1 MVRPTLPSR
10 HPNPARSSRVRLSGR
25 SSSTLPKWASSVRV
39 ASATAASM
47 RSATGAPARACW
59 PRCATASC
67 CRAVARSVASVRDN
81 CASRGSSSGRNSR
94 KRGVLI
100 EGTTTLHSL
109 GVFSTVGSTA
119 RQCAPSRAGAKR
131 RSGDSPNFPR
141 TPRNR
146 AGTVEHVIVLKD
158 LATIFAVSLVVI
170 LAFHRLKLPA
180 LPGFIVAGVL
190 LGPNALGLV
199 SDVHRVEGLA
209 EVGVILL
216 LFTIGIEFSLNRLRE
231 MGRQVLVGGGLQV
244 GLTVVAA
251 GAVAAA
257 LGLAWQVA
265 LFLGCLIA
273 LSSTALVLKGLTDN
287 GEIDAP
293 HGRLATGVL
302 IFQDLCVVPIMLAL
316 PFLAGRASG
325 GPAQLALALGK
336 AALIVVGVTI
346 LARTLVPRLLAEIL
360 KTRSRELFL
369 IAIILLGTLTA
380 LGTAEAGA
388 SLALGA
394 FLAGLV
400 ISESDYSHQALAEL
414 LPFRD
419 VFISLFFVAV
429 GMLVQFDFIREHPVL
444 TVGGAAVVLVG
455 KTLVAGAGPALLGYA
470 GRVALLAG
478 LIVSQIGEFSFV
490 LAREGRGMALLSE
503 TLYQTF
509 LAIAVVTMLVT
520 PFLLQSGPT
529 LVQGLERLVALDRL
543 LPGLRPSGIA
553 VAEQQL
559 TDHVIVAGY
568 GLNGR
573 NLSAA
578 LRAIEAP
585 YCIVEL
591 NAQTVRQ
598 ARSRGEPA
606 FYGDATREEIL
617 RALGLERAR
626 MLVAASRGASARAGA
641 FRRWLSAASAF
652 PPTQPWWGG
661 AWRKPACEP
670 EPGRWS
676 CRSSAARP
684 ISPLP
689 TLSSSSPQAMFSWW
703 SASPSSS
710 KPPSS
715 SRSAAEV
722 ASDVATGGR
731 PAPERAPCVLHHDF
745 LGVVHSGSRFGVS
758 SWPDVGP
765 NKRRITREIG
775 HYLASARS
783 LRRVKRC

>member
-1 MVRPTLPSR
+1 MTEY
-10 HPNPARSSRVRLSGR
+10 H
-25 SSSTLPKWASSVRV
+25 
-39 ASATAASM
+39 
-47 RSATGAPARACW
+47 
-59 PRCATASC
+59 
-67 CRAVARSVASVRDN
+67 
-81 CASRGSSSGRNSR
+81 
-94 KRGVLI
+94 
-100 EGTTTLHSL
+100 
-109 GVFSTVGSTA
+109 
-119 RQCAPSRAGAKR
+119 
-131 RSGDSPNFPR
+131 
-141 TPRNR
+141 
-146 AGTVEHVIVLKD
+146 VLKD
-158 LATIFAVSLVVI
+158 LAIIFAVSLVVI
-170 LAFHRLKLPA
+170 LVFHRFKLPA

-231 MGRQVLVGGGLQV
+231 MGRQVLVGGGLPV
-244 GLTVVAA
+244 GLTVAA
-251 GAVAAA
+251 AAAVAAA

-478 LIVSQIGEFSFV
+478 LVVSQIGEFSFV

-626 MLVAASRGASARAGA
+626 MLVAAISDPAATRRMVRVGRALNARIHIIARTRYVTEIPELSRLGADVVIPEEFEPSIEIFARVLAHYNVP
-641 FRRWLSAASAF
+641 RSDIERLVD
-652 PPTQPWWGG
+652 QI
-661 AWRKPACEP
+661 
-670 EPGRWS
+670 
-676 CRSSAARP
+676 RSSHYEALRGGDGAGRISLGAVAGIPQMAVERLRLAPDSPLVGKTLAATGLRTQTGALVLAVGRGTDEIATPGPHFRLAADDVLVVVGQPPQLRAAAR
-684 ISPLP
+684 L
-689 TLSSSSPQAMFSWW
+689 
-703 SASPSSS
+703 
-710 KPPSS
+710 
-715 SRSAAEV
+715 V
-722 ASDVATGGR
+722 AGESVA
-731 PAPERAPCVLHHDF
+731 PAPP
-745 LGVVHSGSRFGVS
+745 
-758 SWPDVGP
+758 
-765 NKRRITREIG
+765 
-775 HYLASARS
+775 
-783 LRRVKRC
+783 